1 MTALRK
7 FFAPPVFENEIKT
20 RKAHLL
26 YVIIWGL
33 ILVPI
38 PYVLYH
44 LIAAPEHLTR
54 ALIQTAFGE
63 IVNVTLLYLV
73 RLGHV
78 HTASVLQ
85 VLMFWLFI
93 TTSALTS
100 DGTRGAA
107 YLLGYPLVIAIT
119 GTLLGGRV
127 ATLVTLLSLA
137 SGGTM
142 AYAET
147 QGWLTMQISRDPF
160 ALWAISLAIFPMSA
174 ALQYLASREIRNSL
188 LRARASEEKYR
199 LISQV
204 SSDYTFST
212 ELGSN
217 GTMHLDWVAG
227 AFEKITGY
235 SMEEYKATGGWLG
248 HLYPD
253 DVEKDERDM
262 ATLKNNQPVVTEIRT
277 YTKDRELCW
286 VRVYAHPVWNHE
298 ENKLVGIV
306 GAVQEITNQHEAE
319 ERELRRHAM
328 LEKVVQLGKV
338 VTEVK
343 DLRTTLERIW
353 HGVHDGLGFDR
364 VGIFIYNPERHSM
377 DATLGTDTQGQ
388 LEEKWGRS
396 FSLSDGEI
404 FPRLVE
410 KPDSIYF
417 THNFSAEHGTGEDD
431 DMVGVKDYAAVA
443 AWAGEKPIAFLCV
456 DNLVTGRPI
465 SEEQLEALRLFSGY
479 AGLAIENA
487 KLNQVLQNELEEQKL
502 QEEREARRRAM
513 LEKVVRLGKWVTPLT
528 SSEIVE
534 VSGVTSV
541 NDLRTTLERIWHSIH
556 DELGFDRLGIFL
568 YNPERNSFDG
578 TLGTNIQG
586 QITEEWDI
594 SFLSSEIE
602 IFTRLLQ
609 RPDALYFSHDYAV
622 ENQIKEDSNM
632 YGVKDY
638 AAVAAWAGEKPIAA
652 ISVDN
657 LITNR
662 PITNEELEALRLFA
676 GYAGLAIENARL
688 NTALQNEL
696 VQRQSFIKELESK
709 NAELERFTYT
719 VSHDLKSPLVTITGF
734 LGYLEKDA
742 LSGDQT
748 KVRSTIG
755 RITKAAQKMQALLND
770 LLELSRVGRIMNTPE
785 HVAFEEIVREAVE
798 RVRGRLDA
806 TKAEIKLQEKLPMVY
821 CDRIRLVE
829 VVQNLID
836 NAAKYANPQF
846 IPCIEIG
853 AKQDD
858 EEQIILFVH
867 DNGLGIDSQFHERI
881 FGLFN
886 KLDTRT
892 EGTGI
897 GLTLVKRIIEVHG
910 GQIWVESELG
920 QGATF
925 YFTLPNMPNK

>member
-7 FFAPPVFENEIKT
+7 FFAPPVFESELKT

-26 YVIIWGL
+26 YVIVWGL

-38 PYVLYH
+38 PYLLYH
-44 LIAAPEHLTR
+44 LIASPAYVTR
-54 ALIQTAFGE
+54 ALIQTVFGE
-63 IVNVTLLYLV
+63 TINLILLYLV
-73 RLGHV
+73 RRGHV
-78 HTASVLQ
+78 HSASVLQ
-85 VLMFWLFI
+85 VSLFWLFF
-93 TTSALTS
+93 TASALTS
-100 DGTRGAA
+100 DGVRGAA
-107 YLLGYPLVIAIT
+107 YLLGYPLVIVIT
-119 GTLLGGRV
+119 GVLLGGRV
-127 ATLVTLLSLA
+127 AMMVTLLSLA
-137 SGGTM
+137 SGGMM

-147 QGWLTMQISRDPF
+147 HGWLTMQISRDPF
-160 ALWAISLAIFPMSA
+160 SLWAISLAIFPMSA
-174 ALQYLASREIRNSL
+174 ALQYLASQEIRNSL

-212 ELGSN
+212 KLDSN
-217 GTMHLDWVAG
+217 GTMRLIWVAG

-235 SMEEYKATGGWLG
+235 SIEEYIATGGWLG
-248 HLYPD
+248 HLHAGD
-253 DVEKDERDM
+253 MVKDAHDM
-262 ATLKNNQPVVTEIRT
+262 ATLKNNQPVVTEVRT
-277 YTKDRELCW
+277 HTKNKELRW
-286 VRVYAHPVWNHE
+286 VRVYAHPVWNE
-298 ENKLVGIV
+298 EQNKLAGIV
-306 GAVQEITNQHEAE
+306 GAVQDVTAQHFAE
-319 ERELRRHAM
+319 ERELHRRAM
-328 LEKVVQLGKV
+328 LEKVVQLGKL

-353 HGVHDGLGFDR
+353 HGVREELGFDR
-364 VGIFIYNPERHSM
+364 VGIFLYNPEYHSM
-377 DATLGTDTQGQ
+377 DATLGTDSQGQ

-396 FSLSDGEI
+396 YSLSGGEI
-404 FPRLVE
+404 FPRLVK
-410 KPDSIYF
+410 KPDDIYF

-456 DNLVTGRPI
+456 DNLVTGHPI
-465 SEEQLEALRLFSGY
+465 REEQLEALHLFSGY

-487 KLNQVLQNELEEQKL
+487 KLNQTLQNELEEQKR
-502 QEEREARRRAM
+502 QEEREARRRTM
-513 LEKVVRLGKWVTPLT
+513 LEKVVQLGKWVTQ
-528 SSEIVE
+528 
-534 VSGVTSV
+534 V
-541 NDLRTTLERIWHSIH
+541 NDLQTTLERIWHGIH

-568 YNPERNSFDG
+568 YNSERNSFDG
-578 TLGTNIQG
+578 TLGTNRQG
-586 QITEEWDI
+586 QMTEEWDQW
-594 SFLSSEIE
+594 FLSSEID

-609 RPDALYFSHDYAV
+609 RPDALYFSNNYAV
-622 ENQIKEDSNM
+622 ENQIPEDSDM
-632 YGVKDY
+632 YGVNDY
-638 AAVAAWAGEKPIAA
+638 AAIAAWAGEKPIAV

-657 LITNR
+657 LTTNR
-662 PITNEELEALRLFA
+662 HIAAEELEALRLFA
-676 GYAGLAIENARL
+676 GYVGLAIENARL

-696 VQRQSFIKELESK
+696 VQRQSFINELEAK

-734 LGYLEKDA
+734 LGFLEKDA
-742 LSGDQT
+742 FSGDQA
-748 KVRSTIG
+748 KVSATVG
-755 RITKAAQKMQALLND
+755 RITNAAQKMQSLLND
-770 LLELSRVGRIMNTPE
+770 LLELSRVGRIMNMPE
-785 HVAFEEIVREAVE
+785 LIPFEEIVREATE

-806 TKAEIKLQEKLPMVY
+806 TKAKIKIQDQLPIVY

-829 VVQNLID
+829 VMQNLID
-836 NAAKYANPQF
+836 NAAKYSNPPF

-853 AKQDD
+853 AQQDK
-858 EEQIILFVH
+858 EEQTILFVH
-867 DNGLGIDSQFHERI
+867 DNGLGIDPQFHERI

-886 KLDTRT
+886 KLDPRT